1 MLSTLTLS
9 SPSSTTTMAQALP
22 LEHSSDRMEQVNFNY
37 SMKNIPISSE
47 KDYLIELIYSVEKF
61 VFNLDKRVNFFLNP
75 IEK

>member
-1 MLSTLTLS
+1 
-9 SPSSTTTMAQALP
+9 MAQALP

-61 VFNLDKRVNFFLNP
+61 VFNLDKQVNFFLNP